1 MALLPDIVKASI
13 IDLLEE
19 DLSDITRT
27 GLMNFLQQMTQS
39 GKDQVNQIFAS
50 LASSGQYD
58 SADLQEIHK
67 LL

>member
-50 LASSGQYD
+50 LASSEQYD
-58 SADLQEIHK
+58 PADLQEIHK